1 MKSPMRSPGRSP
13 LRSPHRRKDVHFL
26 ADEDEDGQLSP
37 PFERQYVP
45 EYGSVSPTRSPP
57 RSPLMK
63 RPIFQSPNF
72 RAGNTPR
79 FVNDD
84 AYDAVASRRGVTGIP
99 PAPVGGVRSRSPSP
113 NRPLSGR
120 VGERVEDLTTRMP
133 LDVTAGEASEN
144 IGADSK
150 NRTLFEIQHMLRGR
164 SAEDLVAI
172 KRILRGTQED

>member
-1 MKSPMRSPGRSP
+1 
-13 LRSPHRRKDVHFL
+13 
-26 ADEDEDGQLSP
+26 
-37 PFERQYVP
+37 
-45 EYGSVSPTRSPP
+45 
-57 RSPLMK
+57 MK

-84 AYDAVASRRGVTGIP
+84 AYDAVAARRAVAGT
-99 PAPVGGVRSRSPSP
+99 APGLVAGSRSRSPSP

-120 VGERVEDLTTRMP
+120 IGERVEDLTTRMP
-133 LDVTAGEASEN
+133 IDVTAGEAAVV
-144 IGADSK
+144 GTDSK
-150 NRTLFEIQHMLRGR
+150 NRTLFEIQHILRGR